1 VSLPIAES
9 FNFIKKDNPLTM
21 VRKSVRN
28 IKSKNSSSV
37 NSVNSVVEPGK
48 TPKKYLKVRS
58 FKDLQAA
65 EKSIVEEN
73 LETATIMGRGSADIL
88 DTDKASAR
96 KRAATEDLIPVETS
110 SDPKNI
116 KLEIKVELPDEAP
129 SRFIPSTLKAG
140 PGAAS
145 IPKLSSVQ
153 VLGHDLFYRHHGSMV
168 LFKTSSVMDML
179 SKSLPLMNPSQLES
193 VVDKSGGQNQNALFV
208 EDTCKRA
215 FISWNALCV
224 ILNGGLLDLAIRDLL
239 MSVRA
244 VGEQIPDILE
254 EQVSRLHGM
263 QDSLVINNIEV
274 KFKVRSG
281 IVYLEVM
288 SAFTSLDRLHE
299 AMEGSWSKVD
309 QLLASHGLSQKAAFK
324 KRGAGKAGSGGQSRN
339 YMTLQAYC
347 IVSQGHKAKERVE
360 SLVLMVT
367 RLKEKEESICNE
379 IQQTV
384 DMILRTSC
392 IVPGERS
399 ASLAPG
405 EEGESTLG
413 HKYCANS
420 LCGRGYHF
428 VMRCCGKSHVL
439 KLGDQEIGFVR
450 KQGRIFLEK
459 CASFGALGRMYVIRC
474 SDYRK
479 TDKILQEKGE
489 GETVESNFLF
499 EHDDANLGR
508 NRRTH
513 ISLDAFITL
522 VHSGFADPSKTDM
535 LISCMERIRVEFQ
548 VKGSDSCEDMEV
560 IELSGSEVEEVYD
573 HGKREAEESSSGFD
587 SEDFSPLTPRKIFNT
602 IENESDGDN
611 EVDFVEVLGSR
622 IRIKTVDN
630 KLFMEKT
637 SVLKLVESPSL
648 LQKGHRAIDKLLE
661 ENNVCLDEA
670 FLYEGRQ
677 RGFISSV
684 ALQIILKSE
693 LLQKFERRTEL
704 LQEISKLEKNP
715 DLFKECQTLEL
726 KSFDNI
732 RFRVVGG
739 TVHLDSQK
747 LLKLAGFSSSY
758 VYQAPSKANLLLCKI
773 LSDRGVNTQNCFFK
787 HGKSKYAFIS
797 LPAAHTLLRSETG
810 PLKDGA
816 RTRKLAE
823 EIFDALRMQGVL
835 KSVPDI
841 VENGVK
847 IIADCP
853 PIRHKVQGGK
863 LFLNRKSCFES
874 LGLESAVLSSKKG
887 YSAIN
892 SILVLGGLDLST
904 CYIATKQ
911 QRYSYISC
919 LALVHLLQSRDP
931 LMVCLRNKEQFLSG
945 LLAALQ
951 AGAVTALGQGGAA
964 GALQLSDSALEYK
977 CQDGRIFLQRHSAYT
992 LAGLY
997 EQADWTEQDIY
1008 EDPTAV
1014 LVERGVDPDTAFLA
1028 DGGDRFGWLSVHA
1041 LYVLMGIG
1049 PGLEEGVGNC
1059 YQTVAWRDLLSAVAL
1074 QEPRLRNHIKMESF
1088 KNNLLEKVMDLYLQ
1102 SIDVDSEKVGPTN
1115 GNNDLMDTESGVE
1128 SGTDS
1133 GQFSGGLVAIGVMP
1147 GIVKGNHSG
1156 AEEVCRAE
1164 KEEITK
1170 LDGNVK
1176 NSEEKE
1182 VGNMSYVAPVTA
1194 TPVTQSP
1201 LSLTCHETLQTEL
1214 YLDQQVPSSAPVS
1227 PSTSSCLPSPSTS
1240 CLPSPSG
1247 SLPDETWSTNLPQF
1261 SSLSQARYTKLQAD
1275 ILTAADGVGG
1285 HIGDWE
1291 VSQSDQEVTR
1301 LSVKP
1306 GYGASRKGSFLQ
1318 SDYAAI
1324 LRYSLTLAPGS
1335 CSLTINEREIN
1346 STVLDTI
1353 LDRGEKEGTLSFLYQ
1368 LISLRPCFGSFS
1380 PELVETVSRS
1390 LDKNDMSK
1398 QPVELYIDSNF
1409 IGTSSSGR
1417 TYAGTVRAKN
1427 CDFLAGDR
1435 VSDCCNHCK
1444 QLDKLTINRSILGQ
1458 DEEGEGG
1465 KTGQKSVWQLAT
1477 TSEDGCSFLCP
1488 QVQSFNTSLPHA
1500 FDGSSQATTI
1510 VNHRVEISNNLKVH
1524 VELCDRPVSRT
1535 FPEFQKS
1542 RQLGPLLDW
1551 VAGLRL
1557 CVGYPNMQLVQQ
1569 ATFII
1574 QNMDRLKPDLRKLFK
1589 FLAVDDKFVYDSDK
1603 GAGAGSIRA
1612 GSCLVTA
1619 EPGADI
1625 CHQCRLLQEPIEFL
1639 TV

>member
-1 VSLPIAES
+1 
-9 FNFIKKDNPLTM
+9 M

-28 IKSKNSSSV
+28 FKCKSSSSV
-37 NSVNSVVEPGK
+37 DVVEPGK
-48 TPKKYLKVRS
+48 IPPKKYLKVRS
-58 FKDLQAA
+58 FKDLQA
-65 EKSIVEEN
+65 EELKLEEN
-73 LETATIMGRGSADIL
+73 LDTANMGSGSANNMESEEMSGL
-88 DTDKASAR
+88 KRSATDGL
-96 KRAATEDLIPVETS
+96 TEVETS
-110 SDPKNI
+110 SDPKKV
-116 KLEIKVELPDEAP
+116 KLEIKVEMTEDSAAP
-129 SRFIPSTLKAG
+129 ARFIPSAHKAG
-140 PGAAS
+140 PGAS
-145 IPKLSSVQ
+145 STPKLSSVQ
-153 VLGHDLFYRHHGSMV
+153 VLGHDLYYRHHGSMV

-193 VVDKSGGQNQNALFV
+193 VVDKSGGQKDLFA
-208 EDTCKRA
+208 EDTWKRA
-215 FISWNALCV
+215 FISWNALSV

-239 MSVRA
+239 LSVRV
-244 VGEQIPDILE
+244 VGDFESQEDH
-254 EQVSRLHGM
+254 VSRCNSVLE
-263 QDSLVINNIEV
+263 SLVINKIEV

-281 IVYLEVM
+281 IVYLEVL

-324 KRGAGKAGSGGQSRN
+324 KRGAGKSGSGGLSRN
-339 YMTLQAYC
+339 YMTLQAYS
-347 IVSQGHKAKERVE
+347 IISQGHRANDRVE
-360 SLVLMVT
+360 SLVMMVDK
-367 RLKEKEESICNE
+367 LKEKEQSICKE

-392 IVPGERS
+392 IAPGEAS

-405 EEGESTLG
+405 EDSQLG
-413 HKYCANS
+413 HKYCGNS

-439 KLGDQEIGFVR
+439 RLGGQEIGYVR

-459 CASFGALGRMYVIRC
+459 CAAFGTLGRMYVIRC

-479 TDKILQEKGE
+479 TDKILLDKGE

-522 VHSGFADPSKTDM
+522 VNAGFADPCKTET
-535 LISCMERIRVEFQ
+535 LVSCMEKVRRDYQ
-548 VKGSDSCEDMEV
+548 DCKRDSCDEME
-560 IELSGSEVEEVYD
+560 IIDLSGSDVEEVDDRANRNY
-573 HGKREAEESSSGFD
+573 AEESSSGID
-587 SEDFSPLTPRKIFNT
+587 SEDFSPMTPRKIFKSAEQDSDGEL
-602 IENESDGDN
+602 ENEVG
-611 EVDFVEVLGSR
+611 EFVKVLGTR
-622 IRIKTVDN
+622 IPTKTVDN
-630 KLFMEKT
+630 KVFMEKN
-637 SVLKLVESPSL
+637 SILKLMESPSL
-648 LQKGHRAIDKLLE
+648 LQKGYRVIDKLLE

-677 RGFISSV
+677 RGFISSS
-684 ALQIILKSE
+684 ALKIVLKSD
-693 LLQKFERRTEL
+693 LLQEFEQRAEL

-715 DLFKECQTLEL
+715 DLLKESQILAL

-797 LPAAHTLLRSETG
+797 LPAAHTLLRSEIG
-810 PLKDGA
+810 PLKDGD
-816 RTRKLAE
+816 RTRRLTE
-823 EIFDALRMQGVL
+823 EIFDALKKQGII
-835 KSVPDI
+835 KSVPDLLEKGI
-841 VENGVK
+841 KVSEEFPIIRYKVE
-847 IIADCP
+847 
-853 PIRHKVQGGK
+853 GGK
-863 LFLNRKSCFES
+863 LFLHRKSCFEC

-892 SILVLGGLDLST
+892 NILLLGGLELSS

-931 LMVCLRNKEQFLSG
+931 VMVCLRNKEQFLAG

-951 AGAVTALGQGGAA
+951 AGALSALGLQGEDQ
-964 GALQLSDSALEYK
+964 GALQLSGEDLDYK
-977 CQDGRIFLQRHSAYT
+977 CQEGRMFLHRHSAYT

-1008 EDPTAV
+1008 EDPTGP
-1014 LVERGVDPDTAFLA
+1014 LVERGVDPGTAFIA
-1028 DGGDRFGWLSVHA
+1028 DGGDRFAWLSLHS
-1041 LYVLMGIG
+1041 LFVLMGCG
-1049 PGLEEGVGNC
+1049 PGLGEGVGNC

-1074 QEPRLRNHIKMESF
+1074 QEPRLRNHIKMETF
-1088 KNNLLEKVMDLYLQ
+1088 KTVLLETVMDLYIKFIERDPE
-1102 SIDVDSEKVGPTN
+1102 SGASTSGDV
-1115 GNNDLMDTESGVE
+1115 DLMDSESGVD
-1128 SGTDS
+1128 SGTDTA
-1133 GQFSGGLVAIGVMP
+1133 GLVAV
-1147 GIVKGNHSG
+1147 
-1156 AEEVCRAE
+1156 EEIIEIIDEDSNLAE
-1164 KEEITK
+1164 KESQAENVVQSKLEI
-1170 LDGNVK
+1170 
-1176 NSEEKE
+1176 E
-1182 VGNMSYVAPVTA
+1182 VFKPASDCQLSPTAPVPAISITD
-1194 TPVTQSP
+1194 P
-1201 LSLTCHETLQTEL
+1201 LPSLRCHETLDPHL
-1214 YLDQQVPSSAPVS
+1214 SLDQQVPHSAPVS
-1227 PSTSSCLPSPSTS
+1227 PMLPSTFHSPSTSTAPSPSTS
-1240 CLPSPSG
+1240 CLPSPTC
-1247 SLPDETWSTNLPQF
+1247 SLPDETWSTTPPQF
-1261 SSLSQARYTKLQAD
+1261 SSLTTARYTKLQAD
-1275 ILTAADGVGG
+1275 ILAASSGVGG

-1291 VSQSDQEVTR
+1291 VTESDQEVTR
-1301 LSVKP
+1301 LSVRP
-1306 GYGASRKGSFLQ
+1306 GYGASRKGSFLHP
-1318 SDYAAI
+1318 DYAAI
-1324 LRYSLTLAPGS
+1324 LRYTLTLAPGL
-1335 CSLTINEREIN
+1335 CSLTINEHEIN
-1346 STVLDTI
+1346 STVLDII

-1390 LDKNDMSK
+1390 LDKQDKSK
-1398 QPVELYIDSNF
+1398 QLGQLYIDSNF

-1417 TYAGTVRAKN
+1417 TYAGTVRAKD

-1444 QLDKLTINRSILGQ
+1444 RLDKLTINRSVLGQ
-1458 DEEGEGG
+1458 EEEEEVVVEDNAEKAEVEGG
-1465 KTGQKSVWQLAT
+1465 KTSQKSVWQLAT

-1500 FDGSSQATTI
+1500 FDGSTQATTI
-1510 VNHRVEISNNLKVH
+1510 VNHRVEISNNLKVQ
-1524 VELCDRPVSRT
+1524 VELCERSVSRS

-1557 CVGYPNMQLVQQ
+1557 CVGYPNMHLVKQ

-1574 QNMDRLKPDLRKLFK
+1574 QNMDRLKPELRKLFK
-1589 FLAVDDKFVYDSDK
+1589 FLAVDEKFGYQSEK
-1603 GAGAGSIRA
+1603 GDGVGTIRA
-1612 GSCLVTA
+1612 GSCLIAA

-1625 CHQCRLLQEPIEFL
+1625 CHQCRLLQEPVEFL
-1639 TV
+1639 AV